1 MSKCDITVTMPIEEY
16 EKLKSNAE
24 WQEKRF
30 KDLFNNINK
39 HFDVDENGEVTKY
52 NEVDLYKYLK
62 TTIYEV
68 KYDL

>member
-1 MSKCDITVTMPIEEY
+1 MPIEEY
-16 EKLKSNAE
+16 ERLKSNAE
-24 WQEKRF
+24 WQETRF
-30 KDLFNNINK
+30 KDLFNGINK